1 MTDSSIERYQAPP
14 TDMRVPATDSWTDV
28 LGDIAQLATRIA
40 PTEFV
45 PQGLRTPEKTAAAI
59 LTARELGLPPMQGL
73 AAIHVIN
80 GRPGISAEMM
90 RALILSAGHD
100 LVVSQATEVKCVLR
114 GRRAGGEGWTEVAY
128 TMAEA
133 QRAGDIK
140 KNPSYTAR
148 PMEMLLARATTRLA
162 RMAFPD
168 VIHGL
173 ASVEELEVD
182 GGDTPP
188 SPGTVA
194 PVAPSTTETVTRR
207 RGTRGKVVPA
217 EPAPEQ
223 TKRPPAAPSTTAAP
237 DDAVIDAVVVGEA
250 PEPPGDTPSSTPD
263 VPMSGSQRA
272 TIMQHFQRIGL
283 RPDERDARLHWMAVM
298 LGLDSIDTTSDL
310 TRRQATEVIARLGQW
325 RDVAAMEEAL
335 TSDLHDAPVQ
345 DMTEGEATTDE

>member
-1 MTDSSIERYQAPP
+1 
-14 TDMRVPATDSWTDV
+14 MRVAATDSWTDV
-28 LGDIAQLATRIA
+28 LGDIAQLSTRIA

-133 QRAGDIK
+133 QRAGDTK
-140 KNPSYTAR
+140 KNPNYTAR

-194 PVAPSTTETVTRR
+194 PVTPSTTETVTRR
-207 RGTRGKVVPA
+207 GTRGKVIPA
-217 EPAPEQ
+217 ADPAPEQ
-223 TKRPPAAPSTTAAP
+223 TTKRRPAAPPTTAAP
-237 DDAVIDAVVVGEA
+237 DDAVIDAVVVGETRPLSSVTRP
-250 PEPPGDTPSSTPD
+250 PEPPGDITSSTD

-283 RPDERDARLHWMAVM
+283 TERDERLHWTAVM
-298 LGLDSIDTTSDL
+298 LGLDSITTTSDL

-345 DMTEGEATTDE
+345 DMTEGKATTDE

>member
-1 MTDSSIERYQAPP
+1 MTDIERYKAPP
-14 TDMRVPATDSWTDV
+14 TDMRVAATDSWTDV

-90 RALILSAGHD
+90 RALILSAGHE

-114 GRRAGGEGWTEVAY
+114 GRRAGGEDWTEVAY

-133 QRAGDIK
+133 QKAGDTR
-140 KNPSYTAR
+140 KNQNYSAR

-162 RMAFPD
+162 RMVFPD

-182 GGDTPP
+182 SGDTPP

-207 RGTRGKVVPA
+207 GTRGKVVPKA

-223 TKRPPAAPSTTAAP
+223 TTKRRPAAPPTTAAP
-237 DDAVIDAVVVGEA
+237 DDAVIDAVVVGDA
-250 PEPPGDTPSSTPD
+250 PEPPGDTTPSSTPD

-283 RPDERDARLHWMAVM
+283 TERDERLHWTAVM
-298 LGLDSIDTTSDL
+298 LGLDSITTTSDL

-345 DMTEGEATTDE
+345 DMTEGKATTDE

>member
-90 RALILSAGHD
+90 RALILSAGHE

-133 QRAGDIK
+133 QRAGDTK
-140 KNPSYTAR
+140 KNPNYTAR

-173 ASVEELEVD
+173 ESVEELEVD

-207 RGTRGKVVPA
+207 GTRGKVIPA
-217 EPAPEQ
+217 ADPAPEQ
-223 TKRPPAAPSTTAAP
+223 TTKRRPAAPPTTAAP

-250 PEPPGDTPSSTPD
+250 PEPPGDTPRSTPD

-283 RPDERDARLHWMAVM
+283 TERDERLHWTAVM
-298 LGLDSIDTTSDL
+298 LGLDSITTTSDL

-345 DMTEGEATTDE
+345 DMTEGKATTDE